1 MVKIYLDPGH
11 GGSDPGATAN
21 GLKEKDLTLK
31 IAKKIRDYLKD
42 YKDVSVKMS
51 RTTDTTI
58 ELTKRTIDAN
68 NWGADYF
75 VSIHINAGGGTGY
88 EDFIYNGNVSSATI
102 SYQNVMHEEIRKTT
116 SYFTNRGKKRAN
128 FHVLRES
135 KMPGFLS
142 ESGFIDNSSDA
153 NRLKQ
158 SSVIDQI
165 AQGHVN
171 GLIRVF
177 GLKKNTP
184 AKSSSTSGSSTYT
197 VKKGDTLSAIA
208 KKYGTTV
215 DKLVKDNGIK
225 NPNLINIGQKLNV
238 GGSAAKHYTVKKGDN
253 LSVIAKNHGISL
265 DQIKKLNP
273 QVKGP
278 KYIIQPGQK
287 IRVQ

>member
-11 GGSDPGATAN
+11 GGTDPGATAN

-31 IAKKIRDYLKD
+31 IAKKVQDYLKD

-58 ELTKRTIDAN
+58 ELVKRTIDAN

-75 VSIHINAGGGTGY
+75 VSIHINAGGGSGY

-102 SYQNVMHEEIRKTT
+102 SYQNVMHGEIRKATP
-116 SYFTNRGKKRAN
+116 YFKNRGKKRAN

-142 ESGFIDNSSDA
+142 ESGFIDNKADA

-171 GLIRVF
+171 GLVRVF

-184 AKSSSTSGSSTYT
+184 VKTVASGSTYT
-197 VKKGDTLSAIA
+197 VKRGDTLSAIA

-215 DKLVKDNGIK
+215 DKLVKDNNIK
-225 NPNLINIGQKLNV
+225 NPNLIRVGQKLKV
-238 GGSAAKHYTVKKGDN
+238 SGSAVKYYTVKSGDN
-253 LSVIAKNHGISL
+253 LSKIAKKHGISL
-265 DQIKKLNP
+265 DKIKKLNP
-273 QVKGP
+273 SIKN
-278 KYIIQPGQK
+278 YNLIRPGQK
-287 IRVQ
+287 IRVK

>member
-11 GGSDPGATAN
+11 GGTDPGATAN

-31 IAKKIRDYLKD
+31 IAKKVRDYLKE

-142 ESGFIDNSSDA
+142 ESGFIDNKADA

-171 GLIRVF
+171 GLVRVF

-184 AKSSSTSGSSTYT
+184 AKSSSSGSTYT
-197 VKKGDTLSAIA
+197 VKKGDTLSVIA

-215 DKLVKDNGIK
+215 NKLVKDNNIK
-225 NPNLINIGQKLNV
+225 NPNLINIGQKLKV
-238 GGSAAKHYTVKKGDN
+238 SGSTAKKYYTVKSGDN
-253 LSVIAKNHGISL
+253 LSKIAKNHGISL
-265 DQIKKLNP
+265 DKIKKLNP

-287 IRVQ
+287 IRVR